1 MRHLPIDVLG
11 YKPPIASIDRMRILV
26 SAFLSIRAAVQSIG
40 GYFLSMAFQERFNN
54 GPTAE
59 TNPVCIYIIYIYVYI
74 YMNTY
79 SMLMYMMYVASDFA
93 CTTNLHVSSHFNIM
107 CVYDMSYII

>member
-1 MRHLPIDVLG
+1 MRLLPIDVLG

-59 TNPVCIYIIYIYVYI
+59 TNPIYIYILI
-74 YMNTY
+74 Y
-79 SMLMYMMYVASDFA
+79 SILMYMMYVASYFA
-93 CTTNLHVSSHFNIM
+93 CTTNLHVSSHFNTM

>member
-1 MRHLPIDVLG
+1 VAKNVDDIDGYHNNPQEPYIHIINRLLMRHLPIDVLG

-59 TNPVCIYIIYIYVYI
+59 TNPIYIYIYPYI
-74 YMNTY
+74 
-79 SMLMYMMYVASDFA
+79 
-93 CTTNLHVSSHFNIM
+93 
-107 CVYDMSYII
+107 